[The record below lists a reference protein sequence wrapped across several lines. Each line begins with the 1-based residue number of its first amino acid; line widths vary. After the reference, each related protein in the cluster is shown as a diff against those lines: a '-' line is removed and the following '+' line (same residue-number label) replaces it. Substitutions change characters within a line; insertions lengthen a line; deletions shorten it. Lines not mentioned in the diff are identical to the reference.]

1 MGCFRGSFGEH
12 NKCGILPWHW
22 HIIRSPHKCCHKRS
36 ILPSLPIFPLHVQRK
51 HQALDDLKAAD
62 ILTNLVGVP
71 RVGEEGEGGAG
82 APGAAAAAAGASG
95 SGSTSASKTAG
106 GGRRRSGTGNK
117 KPSAEMP
124 PLGMDDATAEAI
136 AASAVDIATGGDGNV
151 KAPGERKSADPRFKQ
166 FHEDRWDYT
175 LSEMLEFREA
185 NGHCLVPHTFPA
197 NPQLAR
203 WVKRQRRQ
211 YKLMNDGKTSTM
223 TPERAAVLEQEG
235 FVWDSHDAAWKEKIG
250 DLRRYRAQAGHTLVP
265 SSYKPNPHLATW
277 VKCQRRQY
285 KLYLGKISLLVFLFW
300 TCSVCS
306 CAFLRTF
313 LINFFPSLF
322 KINRSSP
329 CRGQAFS
336 HEPQSHH

>member
-1 MGCFRGSFGEH
+1 MLSQTFKI
-12 NKCGILPWHW
+12 N
-22 HIIRSPHKCCHKRS
+22 
-36 ILPSLPIFPLHVQRK
+36 SLPVPFLLHVQRK

-71 RVGEEGEGGAG
+71 RVGEEGGSGAG
-82 APGAAAAAAGASG
+82 APAAAAAASG
-95 SGSTSASKTAG
+95 SGSGATSASKSKTAG

-117 KPSAEMP
+117 KSSAEMP
-124 PLGMDDATAEAI
+124 PLGIDNATAEAI

-151 KAPGERKSADPRFKQ
+151 KAQGERKSADPRFKQ
-166 FHEDRWDYT
+166 FHEDRWDYM

-250 DLRRYRAQAGHTLVP
+250 DLRRYRAQNGHTLVP

-285 KLYLGKISLLVFLFW
+285 KLYLGKTSQMVF
-300 TCSVCS
+300 CS
-306 CAFLRTF
+306 
-313 LINFFPSLF
+313 
-322 KINRSSP
+322 
-329 CRGQAFS
+329 GQI
-336 HEPQSHH
+336 